1 MAIFDTPLSP
11 AQAEEAASEL
21 YRALLKREPDE
32 EGMKLYARRINSFGL
47 ASVVREFLASDEYCQ
62 HSLVAPSLDLNWGP
76 SMPVQTELPSD
87 QLDTLWQHVQQVWTN
102 LGVIDPFWS
111 VLSSEKYRKPNM
123 DDQSTLEDFYASGI
137 SDINYLKA
145 YLNRSGL
152 SLGPDIVA
160 AEYGCGLGRVTRYL
174 AHEVGSVIAFDISA
188 SHLEAARER
197 LHRDEIKNVEFV
209 HVNERA
215 DLSKMKGI
223 KLFFSLIVLQ
233 HNPPPVIID
242 ILKVAFNSL
251 TQDGIA
257 FFQVPVYSKNYSFSA
272 QEYLKTSFENRSM
285 EMHFLSQKAIFQL
298 AKENGMR
305 VLEVRSDHW
314 TGHFD
319 SWISNTFLMRKE

>member
-1 MAIFDTPLSP
+1 MSTFNAPLSHT
-11 AQAEEAASEL
+11 QAEESASEL
-21 YRALLKREPDE
+21 YRALLRREPDE
-32 EGMKLYARRINSFGL
+32 EGMKLYAGKINSFGL
-47 ASVVREFLASDEYCQ
+47 ASVVREFLASDEYRQ
-62 HSLVAPSLDLNWGP
+62 HSLGAPSLDLNWGP
-76 SMPVQTELPSD
+76 SMLVQTELTSD

-111 VLSSEKYRKPNM
+111 VLSSEKYRKSNM
-123 DDQSTLEDFYASGI
+123 DDQSALEEFYASGI

-152 SLGPDIVA
+152 SLGPDIIA

-174 AHEVGSVIAFDISA
+174 AQEVGSVIAFDISA
-188 SHLEAARER
+188 SHLAAARER
-197 LHRDEIKNVEFV
+197 LHHDEIKNVEFI

-215 DLSKMKGI
+215 DLSKMKDI

-242 ILKVAFNSL
+242 VLKAAFSSL
-251 TQDGIA
+251 IQGGIA
-257 FFQVPVYSKNYSFSA
+257 FFQVPVYSKNYEFSV

-285 EMHFLSQKAIFQL
+285 EMHFLSQKTIFQL

-314 TGHFD
+314 TGNYD
-319 SWISNTFLMRKE
+319 SWISNTFLMQKE